1 VRERPNRAVSNTAV
15 LQGTVGSN
23 PTSSATNGRPVSG
36 RPFVV
41 LASRRNGV
49 VWGGGTVNGV
59 SYQSLYRRFR
69 PQTFGELQGQE
80 HVAGALRN
88 AVRNETVSH
97 AYLFSGPRGTGK
109 TSSARIL
116 AKALNCTNLLDGEP
130 CCECNSCLQVVA
142 GSSMDVIEMDAAS
155 NNGVEA
161 MRDLVG
167 RAALGTA
174 GRRKV
179 YIVDEVH
186 MLSTAASN
194 ALLKTLEEPP
204 DHVVF
209 VLATTDPQKV
219 LQTIISRTQ
228 HFEFR
233 LASLDT
239 LNDHLKS
246 VAASAGI
253 ELDADTMLAVARRG
267 NGSFR
272 DALSVL
278 DQVATLGHIDGS
290 GGNLEV
296 VISALADRDAA
307 QVLASIGALVDEGR
321 DPRQLVRDLISL
333 LRECFLSLLAPAMA
347 GQGDHGARYAASAA
361 DLGRRLGTPMT
372 VRSIEVLG
380 EAGVSMRDAI
390 DPRTTLEVA
399 LVKLVRPDLESSASA
414 IMVRL
419 DRLEAVATLPAVVPP
434 AHIPIASQS
443 PVGRADSTA
452 ADSSP
457 LATVTPITQSGITQS
472 VSAASVDVEAT
483 REPTDPTPMPT
494 SAPPVLRAVPNPTP
508 IAPVLAQPPGG
519 KSGPQGAR
527 AALAQS
533 KGPQGNR
540 GATPS
545 PAPASVSAS
554 SSIGGASESAAGD
567 ASATVSGGPG
577 SSGGGDLGVLKD
589 AFMAAIESR
598 MTKAMFNAG
607 RFTAVSEESATFA
620 LPNEMTLN
628 RCLDRLADVTPALHS
643 ALGRPVGLNLVVDQ
657 GAAPEPLDPEG
668 GKSPAGTVVK
678 SSPLRDAM
686 ANPAPVVVPRVLPE
700 EHEVDVSELSDAPS
714 VSPVDVILNA
724 FPGAEIVDQE

>member
-1 VRERPNRAVSNTAV
+1 M
-15 LQGTVGSN
+15 
-23 PTSSATNGRPVSG
+23 
-36 RPFVV
+36 
-41 LASRRNGV
+41 
-49 VWGGGTVNGV
+49 

-69 PQTFGELQGQE
+69 PQTFAELQGQE

-88 AVRNETVSH
+88 AVRDEKVSH

-116 AKALNCTNLLDGEP
+116 AKALNCTNLQGGEP
-130 CCECNSCLQVVA
+130 CDECDSCVQVTA

-161 MRDLVG
+161 MRELVG

-219 LQTIISRTQ
+219 LPTIISRTQ

-253 ELDADTMLAVARRG
+253 ELDDDTVLAVARRG

-278 DQVATLGHIDGS
+278 DQVATLGHIDQSS
-290 GGNLEV
+290 GDLEAV
-296 VISALADRDAA
+296 AGAVADRDATA
-307 QVLASIGALVDEGR
+307 VLAAIGALIDQGR

-333 LRECFLSLLAPAMA
+333 LRECFLSLLAPALA
-347 GQGDHGARYAASAA
+347 GQGSDVSARFATNAA
-361 DLGRRLGTPMT
+361 DLGRRLGTPLT

-380 EAGVSMRDAI
+380 EAGVAMRDAI

-399 LVKLVRPDLESSASA
+399 LVKLVRPDLDSGASA
-414 IMVRL
+414 IMARL
-419 DRLEAVATLPAVVPP
+419 DRLEAGGVPVAAGPLTTAPQANAPSAPVPAAP
-434 AHIPIASQS
+434 APSR
-443 PVGRADSTA
+443 PA
-452 ADSSP
+452 AAPSAESSP
-457 LATVTPITQSGITQS
+457 S
-472 VSAASVDVEAT
+472 SAP
-483 REPTDPTPMPT
+483 RPTPAAPAAPAAPT
-494 SAPPVLRAVPNPTP
+494 GPG
-508 IAPVLAQPPGG
+508 APVAGG
-519 KSGPQGAR
+519 RSGPQGAR

-533 KGPQGNR
+533 RGPQAGGR
-540 GATPS
+540 SPSTSTSTSATAPVPS
-545 PAPASVSAS
+545 TAAPASS
-554 SSIGGASESAAGD
+554 
-567 ASATVSGGPG
+567 
-577 SSGGGDLGVLKD
+577 DLTTAKD
-589 AFMAAIESR
+589 AFMAAIENR

-607 RFTAVSEESATFA
+607 RFLQIETDTATYA

-628 RCLDRLADVTPALHS
+628 RCLDRVADVTPALHT
-643 ALGRPVGLNLVVDQ
+643 AIGRAVSLSLVVDQ
-657 GAAPEPLDPEG
+657 GASPEPADPEG
-668 GKSPAGTVVK
+668 G
-678 SSPLRDAM
+678 R
-686 ANPAPVVVPRVLPE
+686 PVVAEPKVPSPMQAARVAAVSAAPAVAVRELPDE
-700 EHEVDVSELSDAPS
+700 ADIDLTDLSDAPS
-714 VSPVDVILNA
+714 VSPVEVIMNA
-724 FPGAEIVDQE
+724 FPGAEILEQE